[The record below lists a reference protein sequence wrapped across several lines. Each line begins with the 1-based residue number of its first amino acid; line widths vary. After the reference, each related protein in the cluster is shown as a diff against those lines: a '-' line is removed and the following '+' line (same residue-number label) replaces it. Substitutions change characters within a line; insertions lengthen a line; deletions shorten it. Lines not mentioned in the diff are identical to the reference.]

1 MRWKK
6 QPADRAT
13 EEHMMHDAMNIRRLT
28 FDVDKAMSQPTILE
42 IAQAIHGCP
51 GVSAFNITVSN
62 IDIET
67 VGMDITIV
75 GDYLDHDRLVEAM
88 ENTGAAVHSVD
99 QIVCG
104 SDIVERIARVR

>member
-1 MRWKK
+1 M
-6 QPADRAT
+6 
-13 EEHMMHDAMNIRRLT
+13 
-28 FDVDKAMSQPTILE
+28 
-42 IAQAIHGCP
+42 
-51 GVSAFNITVSN
+51 SN

>member
-1 MRWKK
+1 
-6 QPADRAT
+6 
-13 EEHMMHDAMNIRRLT
+13 MMHDAMNIRRLT